1 VTLPSASAAQRATST
16 IPVVFVGPSDPVGLK
31 LVASLARPGG
41 NLTGLSAFATELTA
55 KRVELVK
62 EVIPG
67 VSHVALVYDPAVS
80 NYKVEISES
89 GTAAERLALSFE
101 AFEARNAHDLEY
113 VFAKL
118 ARRKFGAVLLGV
130 SPVISREKKRI
141 SDFALPYR
149 LPVIGWTDTFVAAGA
164 LMSYGPDWPAL
175 FRAVP
180 PYVDKILK
188 GTNPAEMPVA
198 QPTKFYLA
206 FNLKT
211 AKMIGVDVPPTMLT
225 RADLVIE

>member
-1 VTLPSASAAQRATST
+1 
-16 IPVVFVGPSDPVGLK
+16 
-31 LVASLARPGG
+31 
-41 NLTGLSAFATELTA
+41 
-55 KRVELVK
+55 
-62 EVIPG
+62 
-67 VSHVALVYDPAVS
+67 
-80 NYKVEISES
+80 
-89 GTAAERLALSFE
+89 
-101 AFEARNAHDLEY
+101 
-113 VFAKL
+113 
-118 ARRKFGAVLLGV
+118 
-130 SPVISREKKRI
+130 
-141 SDFALPYR
+141 
-149 LPVIGWTDTFVAAGA
+149 VIGWTDTFVAAGA